1 MAPTRKRRT
10 KRSSRRSSRRSSL
23 RNRKTLRGRG
33 YLENIVSLRQK
44 ANTSAR
50 RSLELATLTQRDREG
65 LEQADE
71 NYRASIQ
78 RTAAAILFPHTDY
91 VLHFGI
97 YSRTVAPIR
106 FEETR
111 ALVHAQLPTEA
122 LRRMIAQHAQYANQ
136 AAALTRRMAEQAARL
151 PMRNAALAQARET
164 ERRAT
169 LDLVNKINRNARLL
183 EESIAQTDT
192 QERIV
197 EAEDRA
203 FDLIRAFSI
212 LPETNDQDSLSQY
225 SFTLQTSTDPAN
237 HYKGKR
243 LLASVLRAPPGLAP
257 TPVEIPPTLVR
268 HNLPVL
274 RKWVQVS
281 RDLAAA
287 MQTIPATADLHLNE
301 TKNRQ
306 AFAEGFRVENLIA
319 TYKITALVAWME
331 WKGRERVLP
340 PTSGRTPTREEIQ
353 EEVKALEAELAFFG
367 ALKAWLAYLLSHRE
381 NPIGKQAMQRQL
393 ALIEEAE
400 RTGGWITLRREHA
413 RLRRMAAQT
422 SASRVSSP
430 AQSPAQSPTQSPSV
444 SRSSSAASLRPS
456 SMTRSNSRLN
466 GIKKATAI
474 PGVDA
479 NMKRRPFQ

>member
-10 KRSSRRSSRRSSL
+10 RRTT
-23 RNRKTLRGRG
+23 RNRRTLRGRG
-33 YLENIVSLRQK
+33 YLENIVALRQK
-44 ANTSAR
+44 TNTSAR
-50 RSLELATLTQRDREG
+50 RALELATLTQRDREG

-71 NYRASIQ
+71 SYRAAIQ
-78 RTAAAILFPHTDY
+78 RAAAAILFPHTDY

-122 LRRMIAQHAQYANQ
+122 LRRMIAQHAQFANQ

-151 PMRNAALAQARET
+151 PMRNAALAQAREA

-169 LDLVNKINRNARLL
+169 LELVGKINRNAKLL

-212 LPETNDQDSLSQY
+212 LPETADQDALAQY
-225 SFTLQTSTDPAN
+225 SFTLQTSTNAAN

-243 LLASVLRAPPGLAP
+243 LLAGVLRAPPGLAP
-257 TPVEIPPTLVR
+257 TPLEIPPTLVR

-281 RDLAAA
+281 RDLATA
-287 MQTIPATADLHLNE
+287 MQTAPPSTLHLNE

-331 WKGRERVLP
+331 WKGRLQATP
-340 PTSGRTPTREEIQ
+340 PTAGRTPTREEIH

-367 ALKAWLAYLLSHRE
+367 ALKTWLSYLLSHRE

-400 RTGGWITLRREHA
+400 RTGGWIALRREHA
-413 RLRRMAAQT
+413 RLRRMAAAQAAPSAP
-422 SASRVSSP
+422 SASTTPSASP
-430 AQSPAQSPTQSPSV
+430 APS
-444 SRSSSAASLRPS
+444 RTSSASSLRPAS
-456 SMTRSNSRLN
+456 PLRPNSRLN
-466 GIKKATAI
+466 AIKKATAI
-474 PGVDA
+474 PGVDPS
-479 NMKRRPFQ
+479 MKRRPFQ